1 MYIVF
6 QEYIVNKEQ
15 SKTFHCHLVIKLYCT
30 GNMQYFTGFNDVHKI
45 CSSEKSSD
53 EKSEMICRLF
63 SSMMKTPKFAIYTNL
78 KMSPAL
84 FKVNEAADF
93 VMVVKSLP
101 KTDLVLCRNIVYSL
115 HAVRLVNVVY
125 HRMIEMKS
133 EPISQNN
140 DMHIAL
146 LESLWMNMK
155 PHTRRASN
163 TVVCADWMALGFQGN
178 DPTTDFRSLG
188 LLGLYQ
194 LVYFSLHRTPRAHMV
209 LAELSKP
216 GKYYP
221 FAVIGI
227 NISQFVMELFNEHR
241 LHRMIFDIYLNFIMS

>member
-1 MYIVF
+1 M
-6 QEYIVNKEQ
+6 
-15 SKTFHCHLVIKLYCT
+15 
-30 GNMQYFTGFNDVHKI
+30 
-45 CSSEKSSD
+45 
-53 EKSEMICRLF
+53 
-63 SSMMKTPKFAIYTNL
+63 YTNL

-101 KTDLVLCRNIVYSL
+101 KSDIILYRNIVYSL

-125 HRMIEMKS
+125 NRIFEMKS
-133 EPISQNN
+133 EHIRQDN

-178 DPTTDFRSLG
+178 DPTTDFRSMG

-227 NISQFVMELFNEHR
+227 NISQFVMELFHEHR
-241 LHRMIFDIYLNFIMS
+241 LHRMIFDNYRNIIMACSNLVREAPSDDANCINYCSESIHDLYCLVFEEFYMLWVVRNPESIMSFADLFTELKASIRSKYPAL